1 MKIEIWSD
9 IMCPFCYLGDQN
21 LKDAIK
27 EYKGNEAIEIE
38 YKAFQLNPSQPKEAT
53 PDNPINY
60 TLKKGLPKERVEASF
75 NHITNEAKQLNLPIN
90 IEQAKVV
97 NSLDALRFVKW
108 AQNKGKLHEVKDRLF
123 RGYFA
128 QGKDLSNQETLINI
142 GKELGFNEDELT
154 AFFNSDLY
162 NTEVTSDRQEGIQK
176 GLQGVPFFVVNN
188 TYALAGNQ
196 PKENFLNLFEK
207 INPTQTNGNSCDI
220 ETGICN

>member
-60 TLKKGLPKERVEASF
+60 TLKKGLPKDRVEASF
-75 NHITNEAKQLNLPIN
+75 NHIVNEAAQLNLPIN

-128 QGKDLSNQETLINI
+128 LGEDLSDQLTLVKI
-142 GKELGFNEDELT
+142 GEELGFEKEEFSSFL
-154 AFFNSDLY
+154 NSDLY
-162 NTEVTSDRQEGIQK
+162 KTEVAIEREEGIQK

-196 PKENFLNLFEK
+196 PKENFLNVFNK
-207 INPTQTNGNSCDI
+207 INPTTTNSNICDI
-220 ETGICN
+220 ETGNCN